1 MLLSWKSWRSGFPD
15 GHVIE
20 AKAKQEKLSRN
31 SSMYFFLKQDLMV
44 RNIRQLIICNTITT
58 TTDAA
63 YAYLG
68 EMTLFIQL

>member
-44 RNIRQLIICNTITT
+44 RNIRQLIICNTTT

-68 EMTLFIQL
+68 EMTFFIQL